1 MIFPTSAAPA
11 SAERQGNV
19 LAGGPVVARPGS
31 GDPGGQGSRL
41 PASDL
46 LGERDAWH
54 LLRRAGFGARAREV
68 AKLAGSSR
76 GAAVDA
82 LLAVKPS
89 AKQGPGAYMFGTQA
103 LERLEIWW
111 LRRMASPRYRLQEKM
126 VLFWHD
132 HFPSGVA
139 VVNRLESLAE
149 QNAMFRLHGLGP
161 FRDLLHQVT
170 RNRAMLEYLDG
181 RRNKLGAVNENYG
194 RELMELFTLGPCD
207 EDGNENYLQM
217 DVRGLAGALTGF
229 YYDDLKKP
237 FVYMSETRFDPADK
251 ILFVGRPFEKSGV
264 LGVENLDGTSFPV
277 ATNVLDAL
285 FAHRD
290 LVGRP
295 TLARFMVRKLWAWF
309 ATPSCED
316 ALVTELAD
324 AFVASGYV
332 MSELIRTLLT
342 HDAFY
347 GEEARSSTPK
357 TPVEFVIQALLGLG
371 VKTTWSDV
379 PRFLVQMGME
389 LFNPPGVEGW
399 QHGSAWLAASRYLS
413 RMALAQAIASGRS
426 GKDGFKFRPTVPAGA
441 TPTSLVDDALAQL
454 GLEVSP
460 ATRQQLIDYLSG
472 GEFGSESWY
481 EMKLRGLYA
490 LLLSLP
496 EFQVH

>member
-1 MIFPTSAAPA
+1 MPA
-11 SAERQGNV
+11 T
-19 LAGGPVVARPGS
+19 
-31 GDPGGQGSRL
+31 
-41 PASDL
+41 DL

-54 LLRRAGFGARAREV
+54 LLRRAGFGAHASDVADVAGLSRAEAV
-68 AKLAGSSR
+68 A
-76 GAAVDA
+76 A

-89 AKQGPGAYMFGTQA
+89 AVQGPGAYMFGTQA

-139 VVNRLESLAE
+139 VINRIEALAE

-181 RRNKLGAVNENYG
+181 RRNRVGAVNENYG
-194 RELMELFTLGPCD
+194 RELMELFTLGPRD
-207 EDGNENYLQM
+207 EAGWDNYQQV
-217 DVRGLAGALTGF
+217 DVTMISRALTGF
-229 YYDDLKKP
+229 TYDDVKKP
-237 FVYMSETRFDPADK
+237 SVYFAQGRFDALGK
-251 ILFVGRPFEKSGV
+251 VLFLGRPYQHHGV
-264 LGVENLDGTSFPV
+264 LGVENPDGTQFPPGS
-277 ATNVLDAL
+277 NVLDAL

-290 LVGRP
+290 VLGRP

-309 ATPSCED
+309 ATPSCDD

-371 VKTTWSDV
+371 VKTTWREV
-379 PRFLVQMGME
+379 PRSLVQMGMA
-389 LFNPPGVEGW
+389 LFDPPGVEGW
-399 QHGSAWLAASRYLS
+399 QHGPAWLATSRYLS
-413 RMALAQAIASGRS
+413 RMTLAQAIASGR
-426 GKDGFKFRPTVPAGA
+426 GKNGFTFRPTVPAGA
-441 TPTSLVDDALAQL
+441 TPTSLVDSALAQL
-454 GLEVSP
+454 GLEVSV
-460 ATRQQLIDYLSG
+460 ATRQRLIDYLSG
-472 GEFGSESWY
+472 GSFGTESWY